1 MKRISLLFLM
11 LLMLAAPGCK
21 RGETSSTTPDETTE
35 GTSDPRLSAYHW
47 QLVDATSA
55 DGTRLDAFFPN
66 PERPVTLDF
75 ADGRVSVSN
84 ACNRMGGS
92 FSVADGAFSVG
103 GLMQTEMACE
113 EPLMRAESAIA
124 GVLGGGGTLQLEAD
138 DVLVLTT
145 PEGDTLRFRGEPTA
159 DTRFGTA
166 GERVFFEVAPQ
177 RVACH
182 HAMMPDYQCLHIR
195 EVRYDDNGLQV
206 EHGEWEFLYQ
216 DIEGY
221 THEPGTRNV
230 VRVLRYRV
238 ANPPADGSSVA
249 YVLDMVVESEL
260 VEN

>member
-1 MKRISLLFLM
+1 MKRISVLFLM

-21 RGETSSTTPDETTE
+21 RGQTSSTTPDEAAE
-35 GTSDPRLSAYHW
+35 GSSDPRLSAYHW

-55 DGTRLDAFFPN
+55 AGERLDALFPN

-75 ADGRVSVSN
+75 AEGRVSVSN

-92 FSVADGAFSVG
+92 FTVTDGAFSVG

-113 EPLMRAESAIA
+113 APLMRAESAIA
-124 GVLGGGGTLQLEAD
+124 GVLAGGGTLQLEAD

-145 PEGDTLRFRGEPTA
+145 PAGDTLSFHGEPTA
-159 DTRFGTA
+159 DTRFGGP
-166 GERVFFEVAPQ
+166 GERVFFEVAAQ
-177 RVACH
+177 RVACSH
-182 HAMMPDYQCLHIR
+182 PMIPDYQCLHVR

-206 EHGEWEFLYQ
+206 EHGEWEYLYQ

-230 VRVLRYRV
+230 IRVNRYTV
-238 ANPPADGSSVA
+238 QNPPADGSSVA

-260 VEN
+260 E

>member
-1 MKRISLLFLM
+1 MKRFSLLFLM
-11 LLMLAAPGCK
+11 LLMLAGTGCK

-47 QLVDATSA
+47 HLVDATSA
-55 DGTRLDAFFPN
+55 AGERLDALFPN

-84 ACNRMGGS
+84 TCNRMAGTLTLDGS
-92 FSVADGAFSVG
+92 TFSVDD
-103 GLMQTEMACE
+103 LMRTEMACE
-113 EPLMRAESAIA
+113 EPLMRAEAAIA
-124 GVLGGGGTLQLEAD
+124 AVLAGGGTVQKERDA
-138 DVLVLTT
+138 LVLTT
-145 PEGDTLRFRGEPTA
+145 PAGDTLSFHGEPTA
-159 DTRFGTA
+159 DTRFGGP

-177 RVACH
+177 RVACSH
-182 HAMMPDYQCLHIR
+182 PMIPDYQCLHVR
-195 EVRYDDNGLQV
+195 EVRYDDDGLQV

-230 VRVLRYRV
+230 VRLTRYQV
-238 ANPPADGSSVA
+238 QNPPADGSSVA

>member
-1 MKRISLLFLM
+1 MKRISLLFLIV
-11 LLMLAAPGCK
+11 LMLAAPGCK
-21 RGETSSTTPDETTE
+21 RGETTGTTPDETSDGST
-35 GTSDPRLSAYHW
+35 DPRLSAYHW
-47 QLVDATSA
+47 HLVDATSA
-55 DGTRLDAFFPN
+55 AGERLDALFPN

-92 FSVADGAFSVG
+92 FTVTDGAFSVG

-113 EPLMRAESAIA
+113 APLMRAESAIA
-124 GVLGGGGTLQLEAD
+124 GVLAGGGTLQLEAD

-145 PEGDTLRFRGEPTA
+145 PAGDTLRFRGEPTA
-159 DTRFGTA
+159 DTRFGTT
-166 GERVFFEVAPQ
+166 GERVFFEVASQ

-195 EVRYDDNGLQV
+195 EVRYDDNGIV
-206 EHGEWEFLYQ
+206 TGHGEWEFLYQ

-221 THEPGTRNV
+221 THEPGVRNV
-230 VRVLRYRV
+230 VRVLRYQV

-260 VEN
+260 E